1 MATLRQIRNDF
12 FKTSVDFQTI
22 DVFLR
27 GELKLNNTEL
37 LLKFADDIPKQTEN
51 KLRTDF
57 KKVESGHPVQYILG
71 FSNFYGR
78 HFLVDKRVL
87 IPEVE
92 TAELIDH
99 VKDAVLLPLDQD
111 FSILDVGTGS
121 GNLAITL
128 ALELKAKNVL
138 AVDIDHDA
146 LAVAQKNSQRLSAMQ
161 VRFMKSDLLANVN
174 GRFDLIVSNPPY
186 VKTDETD
193 IDDQVL
199 NFEPHKA
206 LFAGQDGLDIYRRL
220 IPQMTM
226 HLKADGYAILEMD
239 YRQGDAIKAL
249 IKANFPKAEATIFQ
263 DMAGLD
269 RFIGWRN

>member
-1 MATLRQIRNDF
+1 MIFPSR
-12 FKTSVDFQTI
+12 
-22 DVFLR
+22 
-27 GELKLNNTEL
+27 LK
-37 LLKFADDIPKQTEN
+37 K

-146 LAVAQKNSQRLSAMQ
+146 LVVAQKKLA
-161 VRFMKSDLLANVN
+161 KIISD
-174 GRFDLIVSNPPY
+174 
-186 VKTDETD
+186 
-193 IDDQVL
+193 
-199 NFEPHKA
+199 
-206 LFAGQDGLDIYRRL
+206 AGTFYEI
-220 IPQMTM
+220 
-226 HLKADGYAILEMD
+226 
-239 YRQGDAIKAL
+239 
-249 IKANFPKAEATIFQ
+249 
-263 DMAGLD
+263 
-269 RFIGWRN
+269 

>member
-1 MATLRQIRNDF
+1 
-12 FKTSVDFQTI
+12 
-22 DVFLR
+22 
-27 GELKLNNTEL
+27 
-37 LLKFADDIPKQTEN
+37 
-51 KLRTDF
+51 
-57 KKVESGHPVQYILG
+57 
-71 FSNFYGR
+71 
-78 HFLVDKRVL
+78 
-87 IPEVE
+87 
-92 TAELIDH
+92 
-99 VKDAVLLPLDQD
+99 
-111 FSILDVGTGS
+111 
-121 GNLAITL
+121 
-128 ALELKAKNVL
+128 
-138 AVDIDHDA
+138 
-146 LAVAQKNSQRLSAMQ
+146 
-161 VRFMKSDLLANVN
+161 MKSDLLANVN

-220 IPQMTM
+220 IPQMRM